1 MRVVFSRSQRSN
13 CFFVVRIVC
22 NVYVLMK
29 SLGNKRTGNRSLHVT
44 CIDLSNTSCRLFP
57 YTSAAKY
64 ISFALPQHTHAHTP
78 FPHVHKH
85 TRTHLHTYTHLHIH
99 LHLQTRSHRHT
110 EVYGDTYIRLGTH
123 KHTYTYTHT
132 HTGIYNMSLNRSH
145 EQHRLSRI
153 IIVL

>member
-132 HTGIYNMSLNRSH
+132 HTGI
-145 EQHRLSRI
+145 
-153 IIVL
+153 